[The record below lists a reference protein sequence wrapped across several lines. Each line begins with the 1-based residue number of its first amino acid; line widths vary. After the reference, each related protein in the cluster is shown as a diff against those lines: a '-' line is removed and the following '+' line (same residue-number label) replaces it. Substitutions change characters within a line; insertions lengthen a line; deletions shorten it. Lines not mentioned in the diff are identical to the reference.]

1 MVKSYKINNTWDI
14 NCITNTDGSMSI
26 DVIMVSV
33 PWQEVVESTGKVF
46 DKDLANSRFK
56 ELVQKYK
63 KLGEASF
70 I

>member
-1 MVKSYKINNTWDI
+1 MVKSYKINNTWGI

-46 DKDLANSRFK
+46 DKDLANYKFK

-63 KLGEASF
+63 NLGEASF

>member
-1 MVKSYKINNTWDI
+1 MVKSYKINNTWGI

-46 DKDLANSRFK
+46 DKDLANSKFK

-63 KLGEASF
+63 NLGEASF